1 MVSSATEP
9 KPSDM
14 RVFFLIPFLALTTF
28 LTAQIKPQWA
38 RYPSISPDGSTIV
51 FTYKGN
57 LFRVA
62 STGGTATQ
70 LTFHSAHDYRAVW
83 SKDGKHIAFAS
94 DRYGN
99 FDIFKMDAL
108 GGEAMRL
115 TFHSNDEV
123 PYAFSN
129 TNDKIVFGAVRQDDV
144 NHRQYPTRVQPEL
157 YEVPADAGRVDQ
169 VLTVP
174 AQDVQLSGDGTF
186 LLYHDLKGYENEFR
200 KHHVSSIARDIWRY
214 DFEQDKHTK
223 LTSFKG
229 EDRNPVVSTDGT
241 MVYYLSEESGNF
253 NVHRLNL
260 ENPSQNQ
267 QLTSFKTHPLRSLS
281 YGNGTMAFSYDG
293 EIYTLKEGE
302 QPQKVNILIRTQ
314 DGSNA
319 DKYIS
324 INSGVR
330 EMAVSPN
337 GKEIAFIAR
346 GEVFVT
352 AVEGGLTKRLTNTPE
367 QERFV
372 QFTSDGKAVAY
383 ASEREGKWQIF
394 KTTKTRSE
402 EPYFFA
408 STLLTEELVLGK
420 NVDCY
425 LPEFSADGNFMAYIE
440 DRRTLKVLNLKTK
453 EEKTLLTPDELYH
466 FRDGDKYFKWSPDSK
481 WLVVAWG
488 KTLSNGEIL
497 LISADG
503 SKKENLTQS
512 GYFDYFPKWV
522 NGGKQLLWFSNR
534 DGLKSYATSGRTQ
547 ADVYALFLTKES
559 WDKFNMSKEDF
570 DLMKM
575 IEESNGAKKGDKE
588 GDNKTKKGKED
599 KEKKEKP
606 VTFDWEDLRER
617 KARLTIHS
625 SSLGDAVLSKD
636 GEKLYYLAR
645 FEKNMNLW
653 ETELRTKK
661 TKMLISLG
669 ARRASLQWDSKN
681 ENLFLLSDGRILK
694 VDLGGASTKPV
705 KMKSEMQLDTDAERQ
720 HMFEHVW
727 LRTNGIFYHSNFH
740 GMDWDMLR
748 KEYEKYIPHLGNS
761 YEFSEMVSELL
772 GELNVSHAGGRF
784 DGNIPNGDATA
795 SLGIFM
801 DYNHKENGIKIAEI
815 IKGGPLDKA
824 SFSIAAGSII
834 ERINGEVIASDKDVA
849 QYLNRITDEFTLL
862 DVFDPST
869 QKRQQIRVKP
879 ISLND
884 ENRLLYQRW
893 VKTNEKEV
901 EERSKGAL
909 GYVHIPGMSD
919 GPYRNIYEQMLGK
932 FADKKAVIIDTRFNG
947 GGDLVADLA
956 MFFTG
961 EPFISYETEDRKV
974 GGEPTSRWTKPTL
987 AIFNESM
994 YSDGHCFASGYTDLE
1009 IGKTVGMPV
1018 PGTCSFAGWERLPD
1032 GGRWGVVPVSAKNK
1046 AGEWMENN
1054 QTEPMIMVKNDPDV
1068 IDKGID
1074 QQLERSI
1081 QELLKEVN

>member
-1 MVSSATEP
+1 
-9 KPSDM
+9 M
-14 RVFFLIPFLALTTF
+14 RGFFLLISLTLTTV
-28 LTAQIKPQWA
+28 LTAQINPKWA

-70 LTFHSAHDYRAVW
+70 LTFHKAHDYRAVW
-83 SKDGKHIAFAS
+83 SHDGKHIAFAS

-108 GGEAMRL
+108 GGKAIRL
-115 TFHSNDEV
+115 TFHSNDEL
-123 PYAFSN
+123 PYVFSHD
-129 TNDKIVFGAVRQDDV
+129 DKNVLFGAVRQDDV

-157 YEVPADAGRVDQ
+157 YEVPVAAGRVNQ

-174 AQDVQLSGDGTF
+174 AQDVQLSSDGTF

-200 KHHVSSIARDIWRY
+200 KHHVSAIARDIWKY
-214 DFEQDKHTK
+214 DLETDKHTQ
-223 LTSFKG
+223 LTNFKG
-229 EDRNPVVSTDGT
+229 EDRTPVLSTDGKT
-241 MVYYLSEESGNF
+241 IYYLSEASGSF
-253 NVHRLNL
+253 NIHRFGFA
-260 ENPSQNQ
+260 NPSKNQ
-267 QLTSFKTHPLRSLS
+267 QLTSFKTHPIRSLS

-293 EIYTLKEGE
+293 EIYTLKDGGE
-302 QPQKVNILIRTQ
+302 PQKVNILIRTQ
-314 DGSNA
+314 DGSNT

-324 INSGVR
+324 INSNVR

-352 AVEGGLTKRLTNTPE
+352 AIEGGLTKRLTNTPE

-383 ASEREGKWQIF
+383 ASERGGKWQIF
-394 KTTKTRSE
+394 KTTKQRDQ

-408 STLLTEELVLGK
+408 ATLLKEELVLGK
-420 NVDCY
+420 GVDCY
-425 LPEFSADGNFMAYIE
+425 LPEFSPDGNFMAYIE
-440 DRRTLKVLNLKTK
+440 DRRTLKVLNLKSK
-453 EEKTLLTPDELYH
+453 EETILLSPDELYH

-481 WLVVAWG
+481 WLAISWG

-497 LISADG
+497 LASVDG
-503 SKKENLTQS
+503 SRKENMTES

-522 NGGKQLLWFSNR
+522 DEGKQLIWFSNR
-534 DGLKSYATSGRTQ
+534 EGLKSYATSGRTQ
-547 ADVYALFLTKES
+547 SDVYALFLTKEG
-559 WDKFNMSKEDF
+559 WDKYNMSKEDF
-570 DLMKM
+570 DLMKLV
-575 IEESNGAKKGDKE
+575 EESGDDKQEDAEATSKK
-588 GDNKTKKGKED
+588 KKGKKEN
-599 KEKKEKP
+599 KEKEGVKS
-606 VTFDWEDLRER
+606 VSFDWEDVQER

-661 TKMLISLG
+661 TKMLIPIG
-669 ARRASLQWDSKN
+669 AKRASLQWDSKK
-681 ENLFLLSDGRILK
+681 ENLYLLSDGRILK
-694 VDLGGASTKPV
+694 VDLAGASTKPV

-727 LRTNGIFYHSNFH
+727 LRTNAIFYHSNFH
-740 GMDWDMLR
+740 GVDWNMLK

-761 YEFSEMVSELL
+761 YEFAEMVSELL

-784 DGNIPNGDATA
+784 NDNIPNGDATA

-801 DYNHKENGIKIAEI
+801 DYEQKGNGIKIAEI

-824 SFSIAAGSII
+824 AFSIGKGSII
-834 ERINGEVIASDKDVA
+834 EKINGEIIAADTDVA
-849 QYLNRITDEFTLL
+849 KYLNRIAGEFTLL
-862 DVFDPST
+862 DVLDPST
-869 QKRQQIRVKP
+869 QKRQQITVKP
-879 ISLND
+879 ISLRD
-884 ENRLLYQRW
+884 EGRLLYKRW
-893 VKTNEKEV
+893 VKMNEKEV
-901 EERSKGAL
+901 EEKSGGQL

-932 FADKKAVIIDTRFNG
+932 FFDKKAVVVDTRFNG

-994 YSDGHCFASGYTDLE
+994 YSDGHCFASGYTDLK

-1054 QTEPMIMVKNDPDV
+1054 QTEPMIMVKNAPDV
-1068 IDKGID
+1068 IAKGID

-1081 QELLKEVN
+1081 EELMKEVGQ

>member
-1 MVSSATEP
+1 
-9 KPSDM
+9 M
-14 RVFFLIPFLALTTF
+14 RGCFLLVAFALTTL
-28 LTAQIKPQWA
+28 LTAQVNPQWA
-38 RYPSISPDGSTIV
+38 RYPSISPDGTTIV

-62 STGGTATQ
+62 SAGGTATQ

-83 SKDGKHIAFAS
+83 RTNGEHIAFAS

-99 FDIFKMDAL
+99 FDVFKMDAL
-108 GGEAMRL
+108 GGEATRL

-123 PYAFSN
+123 PYTFSSDDS
-129 TNDKIVFGAVRQDDV
+129 TVLFGAVRQDDV

-157 YEVPADAGRVDQ
+157 YKVPVNGGRVNQ

-174 AQDVQLSGDGTF
+174 AQDVQLSNDGTF
-186 LLYHDLKGYENEFR
+186 LMYHDFKGYENEFR
-200 KHHVSSIARDIWRY
+200 KHHVSAITRDIWKY

-223 LTSFKG
+223 LTNFNG
-229 EDRNPVVSTDGT
+229 EDRNPVLSADEK
-241 MVYYLSEESGNF
+241 MVYYLSEESGSF
-253 NVHRLNL
+253 NVHRFNL
-260 ENPSQNQ
+260 ENPDQNE
-267 QLTSFKTHPLRSLS
+267 QLTNLKTHPIRSLS
-281 YGNGTMAFSYDG
+281 YGNGMMAFSYDG
-293 EIYTLKEGE
+293 EIYTLKDGE

-314 DGSNA
+314 DGANA

-330 EMAVSPN
+330 EMAISPN
-337 GKEIAFIAR
+337 GKEIAFVAR

-383 ASEREGKWQIF
+383 ASERDGKWQIF
-394 KTTKTRSE
+394 KTVKTRSE

-408 STLLTEELVLGK
+408 ATLLKEELVLAKDG
-420 NVDCY
+420 DCY

-440 DRRTLKVLNLKTK
+440 DRRTLKVINLKTK

-481 WLVVAWG
+481 WLAVSWG

-503 SKKENLTQS
+503 TRKENVTRS
-512 GYFDYFPKWV
+512 GYYDYSPKWV
-522 NGGKQLLWFSNR
+522 DGGKQLLWFSNR

-547 ADVYALFLTKES
+547 ADVYGMFLTQEG
-559 WDKFNMSKEDF
+559 WDKFKMSKEDF
-570 DLMKM
+570 DLMKLL
-575 IEESNGAKKGDKE
+575 EES
-588 GDNKTKKGKED
+588 D
-599 KEKKEKP
+599 KEKKKDQDTDSKKKKGKKEDNEEVKSKP
-606 VTFDWEDLRER
+606 IPFDWEDIRER

-625 SSLGDAVLSKD
+625 SNLGDAVLSKD

-669 ARRASLQWDSKN
+669 ARRASLQWDAKK
-681 ENLFLLSDGRILK
+681 ENLFLLKDGRILK
-694 VDLGGASTKPV
+694 VDLGAASTKPV

-727 LRTNGIFYHSNFH
+727 LRTDAIFYHSNFH

-772 GELNVSHAGGRF
+772 GELNVSHAGGRY
-784 DGNIPNGDATA
+784 DGTIPNGDATA

-801 DYNHKENGIKIAEI
+801 DYSHDGNGIRIAEI

-824 SFSIAAGSII
+824 SFTITTGSII
-834 ERINGEVIASDKDVA
+834 EKINGETISPDRDVA
-849 QYLNRITDEFTLL
+849 QYLNRIVGEFTLL
-862 DVFDPST
+862 DVLDPKT
-869 QKRQQIRVKP
+869 QKRQQITVKP
-879 ISLND
+879 ISLQD
-884 ENRLLYQRW
+884 ENRLLYKRW
-893 VKTNEKEV
+893 VKINEKEV
-901 EERSKGAL
+901 DEKSNGQL

-919 GPYRNIYEQMLGK
+919 GPYRNIYDQMLGK
-932 FADKKAVIIDTRFNG
+932 FADKKAVIVDTRFNG

-961 EPFISYETEDRKV
+961 EPFITYETEDRKV

-994 YSDGHCFASGYTDLE
+994 YSDGHCFASGYTDLK

-1054 QTEPMIMVKNDPDV
+1054 QTEPTIMVKNDPDV

-1081 QELLKEVN
+1081 EELLKEVD